1 MINNKETNDYY
12 DAMFDM
18 FSTKGWKEFIADVE
32 FALDA
37 IDNLESITDERHL
50 FNAQGQ
56 IKTLKYILG
65 FQSALEQ
72 SYEDLQNET

>member
-1 MINNKETNDYY
+1 MIDKATNDYY

-18 FSTKGWKEFIADVE
+18 FASKGWQEFMADME

-37 IDNLESITDERHL
+37 IDNLEAITDERHL
-50 FNAQGQ
+50 FTAQGQ
-56 IKTLKYILG
+56 IKTLKSVVG

-72 SYEDLQNET
+72 TYEELKNDS